1 MEQRMILQS
10 SQIWEYQN
18 GWLQIQSVM
27 VNIINVIN
35 VINDGSRFAK
45 IKSGTI
51 VGYAEIIDKVIDE
64 QDEEV
69 TATLK
74 VRQVL

>member
-1 MEQRMILQS
+1 
-10 SQIWEYQN
+10 
-18 GWLQIQSVM
+18 M

-51 VGYAEIIDKVIDE
+51 VGYAEIINKVIDE